1 MSAIF
6 KKELRSFL
14 TTPVGYV
21 FIIVY
26 LAITGTTFSIYSVQ
40 NAISGSSANYYQ
52 YFLICII
59 GCAILLPILTMRSF
73 SEEKRLKT
81 EQVLLTSS
89 VSLWQIVLA
98 KYFACLV
105 IFAGTEAL
113 TASYYIIPALYGK
126 ANYSVL
132 FGGILGVFLMGAAF
146 IAVGIFV
153 SGLTEN
159 QVIAASGTIG
169 IILALLLSDI
179 LSELLQTN
187 ESFAQSFIGKAICGF
202 LSWLSVLSRIGYFEY
217 GQLDITALIY
227 YASLAFV
234 FLFLT
239 VRVYQRRRWA

>member
-1 MSAIF
+1 MNAIF

-26 LAITGTTFSIYSVQ
+26 LAITGAAFSIYTVQ
-40 NAISGSSANYYQ
+40 SAVSGSSANYYQ

-59 GCAILLPILTMRSF
+59 ACAILLPVLTMRIF
-73 SEEKRLKT
+73 SEEKRLRT

-105 IFAGTEAL
+105 IFAGTELL
-113 TASYYIIPALYGK
+113 TASYYIIPVLYGT
-126 ANYSVL
+126 ANYSML
-132 FGGILGVFLMGAAF
+132 FGGIIGVFLMGAAF
-146 IAVGIFV
+146 IAIGVFI

-159 QVIAASGTIG
+159 QVVAAAGTIG
-169 IILALLLSDI
+169 IIMLLLLSDI
-179 LSELLQTN
+179 ISSVIKTN
-187 ESFAQSFIGKAICGF
+187 TEFAGGIIGKAICSF
-202 LSWLSVLSRIGYFEY
+202 LSWLSVLTRIGYFEY

-227 YASLAFV
+227 YVSLSFI

-239 VRVYQRRRWA
+239 VRVYQRRRYA